1 MLEKVNNP
9 QDLKKLSIDE
19 LNVLASDIRN
29 LLIEKIYATGGHM
42 GSNLGIVE
50 LTIAMHYVFNSPVDK
65 FIFDVSHQTYTHKIL
80 TGRKD
85 AFINKD
91 LYDSI
96 SGFSTPKESKHDLFK
111 IGHTSTSIS
120 LACGICKARDIK
132 KENYNVIALIGDGAL
147 SGGEAFEGL
156 NNASLL
162 NSNLIIVINDNEM
175 SISNNQGGLYDNL
188 TLLRKTNGT
197 ATLNYFKALGFDYKY
212 VEDGNDINSLI
223 NAFLSIKNINHPI
236 VLHVHT
242 LKGKGLEW
250 AEQNK
255 EKSHWVN
262 KKTFVS
268 TDNYANITADFLLTK
283 MKNNKKIVAISPA
296 TPLSTGLTPEFRKQ
310 VKDQFIDVGICESHA
325 ITFASALAKLDI
337 KPVVCVSSSFLQR
350 AYDQLNQDLA
360 MNNCPATI
368 LVYNA
373 KIAGGDCTHVGQYD
387 IALLSHI
394 PNLVCLAPVSKN
406 QYLAL
411 LDYSL
416 KQKTYP
422 MVIRVP
428 SIVIDDNKQYKIKT
442 HKDLFTYQITNKGS
456 KVAILALGNFY
467 TLGKDLLK
475 ELEKIN
481 IQATLINPICY
492 SSLDTNTLDELLKDH
507 DYVITLE
514 DGLLES
520 GFGYK
525 IANYYAKTKMKVLTY
540 GGDKNFN
547 DLMPLNKIYHK
558 CHLNVKQIVKD
569 LFSLI

>member
-188 TLLRKTNGT
+188 ALLRKTNGT

-283 MKNNKKIVAISPA
+283 MKRNKKIVAISPA

>member
-283 MKNNKKIVAISPA
+283 MKRNKKIVAISPA